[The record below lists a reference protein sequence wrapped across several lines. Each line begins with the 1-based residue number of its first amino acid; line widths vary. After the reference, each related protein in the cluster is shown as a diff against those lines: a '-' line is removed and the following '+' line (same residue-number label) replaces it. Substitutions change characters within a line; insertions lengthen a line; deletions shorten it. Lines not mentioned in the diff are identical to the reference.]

1 MGEAELAVLVM
12 ALVVGL
18 LIGLLIAWASQLVS
32 TGHPPRPVARE
43 AARAPAT
50 GRRLEPHTGRA
61 VIGALLALMAA
72 FLVVVAMVPG
82 LLDDIPPLD
91 DLPASGFVLAFAVL
105 LISVGYALP
114 TWLGVRN

>member
-18 LIGLLIAWASQLVS
+18 LIGLLIAWASLLLS
-32 TGHPPRPVARE
+32 TGHPPRPAARE
-43 AARAPAT
+43 AARTPAV

-61 VIGALLALMAA
+61 VIGALLALLAA
-72 FLVVVAMVPG
+72 FLVVAAMVPG
-82 LLDDIPPLD
+82 LLDGVPPLD
-91 DLPASGFVLAFAVL
+91 ELPASGFVLAFAVL